1 LRKGKLKERRRRGRK
16 KKRERKRKT
25 RKRKVS
31 SIEKPRKIIF
41 GLGNPGNDFKKTR
54 HNVGYMVIDKMAMDE
69 GQTLMPGKGK
79 YLFRELSCGE
89 FILMLVKPLNFMNLT
104 GIPVCEAKDF
114 FDMSLENL
122 LVVLDDVNLPFGTL
136 RLRRGGSD
144 GGHKGLSSIIYHFS
158 SEDFP
163 RLRIGVGKPDKD
175 IPLSE
180 YVLLNFSKE
189 ELEHL
194 PPIIENVIDCIKI
207 WCVEGIEKAMNITN
221 IGVV

>member
-1 LRKGKLKERRRRGRK
+1 M
-16 KKRERKRKT
+16 
-25 RKRKVS
+25 S
-31 SIEKPRKIIF
+31 NIEKPRKIVF
-41 GLGNPGNDFKKTR
+41 GLGNPGNDLKKTR
-54 HNVGYMVIDKMAMDE
+54 HNVGYMVIDKMAMHE
-69 GQTLMPGKGK
+69 GQELMPGKGK
-79 YLFRELSCGE
+79 YLFREISCGE
-89 FILMLVKPLNFMNLT
+89 FILMLMKPLKFMNLT

-114 FDMSLENL
+114 FDVSLENL

-180 YVLLNFSKE
+180 YVLLNFSE
-189 ELEHL
+189 EEWECL
-194 PPIIENVIDCIKI
+194 PGIIEKVIDCIKI

-221 IGVV
+221 VEVV